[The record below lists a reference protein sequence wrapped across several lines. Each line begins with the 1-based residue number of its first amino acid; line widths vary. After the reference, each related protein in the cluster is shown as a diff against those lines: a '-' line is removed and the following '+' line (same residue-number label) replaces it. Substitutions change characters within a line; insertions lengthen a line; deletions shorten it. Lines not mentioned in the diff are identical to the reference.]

1 MPCIRPPFILAIA
14 CSIPLLTVREATGA
28 CCELRKID
36 TDPPTTQVR
45 VCDPATTSGSECD
58 PWLYDGT
65 LAAGEAAPI
74 CTASEFVWYEE
85 WDEVEGTWGPTTEA
99 RCEAGGKVEL

>member
-1 MPCIRPPFILAIA
+1 MYLRALFVFAIA
-14 CSIPLLTVREATGA
+14 CSISLLTVRDAIGA

-36 TDPPTTQVR
+36 GGPPTTQVR
-45 VCDPATTSGSECD
+45 ACDPATTSGSDCD
-58 PWLYDGT
+58 SWLYEGT
-65 LAAGEAAPI
+65 LGVGEAAPI

-99 RCEAGGKVEL
+99 RCEAGETVEL